1 MTGEAAIYLGL
12 CVGAVAFA
20 SQAPKGDRL
29 AASILASGL
38 LANWLLVEWTY
49 STLSPQAAIRA
60 WGLSVTATDLWAIA
74 DLALGV
80 LAVRTGWHRWWGW
93 AVFLLCMAQ
102 LCFHPARPLLGDA
115 LYTFW
120 LDKILLAQVAVF
132 ILIGGRRVANRLSSS
147 ARLRWLGRTA
157 QGLTPRRLRAL
168 AKVVRP

>member
-1 MTGEAAIYLGL
+1 VSSEAVIYFGL
-12 CVGAVAFA
+12 CVLAIVFA
-20 SQAPKGDRL
+20 AHAPKGDRTH
-29 AASILASGL
+29 AGL
-38 LANWLLVEWTY
+38 LAMCLTLNWLFVQWTY
-49 STLSPQAAIRA
+49 AAMSPQAMIRGA
-60 WGLSVTATDLWAIA
+60 GLPIGTVDLWAIA
-74 DLALGV
+74 DLALGWV
-80 LAVRTGWHRWWGW
+80 SVRIGWNRWWGW
-93 AVFLLCMAQ
+93 AIFALCMAQ

-168 AKVVRP
+168 AKVVRS